1 MKKVLWFSRHNLSD
15 AQIDDLQQLYG
26 LDLDIT
32 QVDRTIGTTREI
44 TEEIAAADILA
55 IVAPLPLQEQF
66 LKVAG
71 NRPVLIPRNH
81 RVPKEDGGF
90 DFIHAGWSQLQKIEV
105 VVKVLTEHPAPEGSF
120 RK

>member
-1 MKKVLWFSRHNLSD
+1 MKVLWFSRHNLSD
-15 AQIDDLQQLYG
+15 AQTEDLQQLYG
-26 LDLDIT
+26 VDLDIN
-32 QVDRTIGTTREI
+32 QVNKTINSVQDI
-44 TEEIAAADILA
+44 AEEIATADILA

-81 RVPKEDGGF
+81 RVPREDGGF
-90 DFIHAGWSQLQKIEV
+90 DFIHAGWSQLRKIEV
-105 VVKVLTEHPAPEGSF
+105 VTEVLTEHPAPEGSF